1 MRTFTRFMMAALLLC
16 PFLYSCDSEGEDLIY
31 DGELIERKDI
41 VLTRSEQEMVTN
53 SNAFAFNL
61 FEKVRDD
68 LAEGKSFMISPL
80 SVTYA
85 LGMLNNGADGQTK
98 EEICNVLGTDDI
110 ESMNAF
116 CRKMI
121 DESGK
126 LDPSTKLSIANAVE
140 VNQFYKLYEEFIKV
154 VKANYDAEVEN
165 LDFSS
170 PSALKHIN
178 DWCAN
183 HTNNLIPTILES
195 LDPASAAVLLNAIY
209 FKGVWTKKFDKKD
222 TKSEKFTLASG
233 KEKKVELMHQ
243 EKDFEYG
250 SNGICQILR
259 LPYGNRAYNMTILLP
274 NEGKTT
280 DDIVESIQNENWYT
294 ELKLYENKVD
304 VKIPRFK
311 TESDFALQ
319 QVLPAMGMP
328 SAFGNNAN
336 FSKFCTKPAKISG
349 VIHKTYAEVN
359 EQGTEAAAVTA
370 VMLVG
375 AAGPFTVIPQT
386 IEFHADHPFI
396 YIISELST
404 NTIFFIGEYN
414 GE

>member
-1 MRTFTRFMMAALLLC
+1 MRTFTRFMMVALMLC
-16 PFLYSCDSEGEDLIY
+16 PFLTSCNSEGEDLIY

-98 EEICNVLGTDDI
+98 EEICKVLGTDDV

-121 DESGK
+121 DESEK

-140 VNQFYKLYEEFIKV
+140 VNKEYKLYDEFIKV

-195 LDPASAAVLLNAIY
+195 LNPASAAVLLNAIY
-209 FKGVWTKKFDKKD
+209 FKGIWTNKFDKKD
-222 TKSEKFTLASG
+222 TKKEDFTLSSG
-233 KEKKVELMHQ
+233 KKKVEMMHQ
-243 EKDFEYG
+243 KDRFDMG
-250 SNGICQILR
+250 VNGICQVIR
-259 LPYGNRAYNMTILLP
+259 LPYGNKAYSMTILLP
-274 NEGKTT
+274 LEGKTT
-280 DDIVESIQNENWYT
+280 SDIISSIIDESWYIDLT
-294 ELKLYENKVD
+294 LFPTFVD
-304 VKIPRFK
+304 VKLPQFK
-311 TESDFALQ
+311 TESRFGLER
-319 QVLPAMGMP
+319 VLSSMGMS
-328 SAFGNNAN
+328 SAFDGNASD
-336 FSKFCTKPAKISG
+336 FSKFCTTPTYISQ
-349 VIHKTYAEVN
+349 VIHKSFIETN
-359 EQGTEAAAVTA
+359 EEGTEAAAATA
-370 VMLVG
+370 IT
-375 AAGPFTVIPQT
+375 AYSAGPTVVPQVL
-386 IEFHADHPFI
+386 EFHADHPFI